1 MNRGMS
7 TLDTWNAIP
16 GKHNNELKV
25 LVTLA
30 KAKEYAGMHVFNF
43 GMSTV

>member
-1 MNRGMS
+1 MNRGMG
-7 TLDTWNAIP
+7 TLDMWNAIH

-25 LVTLA
+25 LVTLF
-30 KAKEYAGMHVFNF
+30 KAREYVGMHVFNF

>member
-1 MNRGMS
+1 MG
-7 TLDTWNAIP
+7 TLDMWNTIP

-30 KAKEYAGMHVFNF
+30 KAREYAGLHVHNF